1 MTILEKCNQ
10 ILNDKETNL
19 LPDNLKT
26 GTTCLG
32 VKGTFTADADAIDTD
47 IKAGKSGYVNGVK
60 VTGTLPVQENNADI
74 VLQNVSGV
82 VGAENLDVSGNFAD
96 TFTNG
101 TVVNNTQ
108 VIKSSVSLSTL
119 AGLLGVTADRIKNGV
134 TICGVEGNVIQLV
147 GEEITVTPSKEGQVI
162 TPSEGKN
169 GITQVEV
176 SGEQNL
182 VAENIKSGVSI
193 FGVEGN
199 YNGPAKT
206 ISSGEINDIT
216 IKAGTLQAALIELSV
231 LTAEQTLPTLGYTT
245 TIENDIITFN
255 INSIGIYSID
265 SQDVVR
271 NEQGEQVYPV
281 VQSNPGEVETPIE
294 GGLGTGSGEVF

>member
-32 VKGTFTADADAIDTD
+32 VEGTFTADADAIDTD

-60 VTGTLPVQENNADI
+60 VTGALPVQEDNADI

-82 VGAENLDVSGNFAD
+82 VGAENLDVSGNFTD
-96 TFTNG
+96 TFSNG

-193 FGVEGN
+193 FGIEGN

-206 ISSGEINDIT
+206 ISSNEINDIT
-216 IKAGTLQAALIELSV
+216 TKAVTLQAALIELSV
-231 LTAEQTLPTLGYTT
+231 LTSEQTLSALGYTT
-245 TIENDIITFN
+245 TTENDVITFN
-255 INSIGIYSID
+255 INSIGVYSID

-271 NEQGEQVYPV
+271 NEQGEQVYPA

-294 GGLGTGSGEVF
+294 GDIGGNDSF